1 MGGLSPARPAVGC
14 ALLLL
19 AHLRSFAES
28 SLGPGAAQVAGLGAM
43 RWVAALEYETQ
54 AEACTRVGLRST
66 RKVLALAW
74 NETTL
79 RIVAEALGAVSVGQ
93 AGCCS
98 AGMWCNDTGARGGGG
113 ASAECFTHSNS
124 SASFAN
130 HGWFGAGAGAARPVY
145 SCVAPSL
152 APGSSSAPVQPPLIT
167 SIATTPRAAQGRL
180 APGSRVTLAGNNFGA
195 HKDGLSITFGAPGE
209 RQACADPQFCHHVCR
224 TCNSGS
230 ARCRNDEVC
239 IQDGV
244 LGGRCV
250 PFCKPDSCGQDSLCP
265 CDTRCYE
272 VLFSGRRSASFICSP
287 RHPLTSGSI
296 CGGFEPTED
305 KLVCTVP
312 TRQWAAPPPLALAEE
327 AASRRRRGLPKSPA
341 RSRLGISFERATDG
355 AAAVDVLS
363 RATLST
369 YRMDG
374 ACAADSDCDDGNPC
388 TIDRCVRSA
397 AAAAAAEPETL
408 DTAVCAHVAHADC
421 QTLPQ
426 PTLRRHGHAQYRRAQ
441 GHETLPTA
449 ASVGS
454 VGGSSSGGGG
464 GGAALVRLARTSA
477 FRTSSASLHDDKPL
491 ATTELGFAFPF
502 FQQRHTRAFLSP
514 NGMLQLDAAQRC
526 AGVPFNAGCPLV
538 ESHNSVIAP
547 FFADFDP
554 SSSTGSVR
562 YRKSSGR
569 FDVVWLEVSL
579 YALPSVNYTFGA
591 SLFEDGT
598 SATRYLLVLS
608 RSSTDSP
615 LLSPPLPVS
624 YSLFYLLSC
633 RVPLGVLGARA
644 GARGR

>member
-1 MGGLSPARPAVGC
+1 MGC

-19 AHLRSFAES
+19 AHLRSFAEPS
-28 SLGPGAAQVAGLGAM
+28 SPLRPGAAQVAGLGAGL
-43 RWVAALEYETQ
+43 RWVAALEHETH
-54 AEACTRVGLRST
+54 AEACTRVGLRAT

-74 NETTL
+74 NETAL
-79 RIVAEALGAVSVGQ
+79 RSVAEALGAVSVGQ
-93 AGCCS
+93 AGCCA
-98 AGMWCNDTGARGGGG
+98 AGMWCNDTGARG
-113 ASAECFTHSNS
+113 SAECFTHSNS

-130 HGWFGAGAGAARPVY
+130 HGWFGAGAGTARPVY

-152 APGSSSAPVQPPLIT
+152 APGSASPVHPPLIT
-167 SIATTPRAAQGRL
+167 SIKTTRDARRL
-180 APGSRVTLAGNNFGA
+180 TPGSRVTLTGNNFGA
-195 HKDGLSITFGAPGE
+195 HKDGLSVTFGAPGE
-209 RQACADPQFCHHVCR
+209 RQACAEPQFCHHVCR
-224 TCNSGS
+224 ACNSGS

-272 VLFSGRRSASFICSP
+272 VLFSGRRAASFICSP

-312 TRQWAAPPPLALAEE
+312 TRQWAAPLPLALAEE
-327 AASRRRRGLPKSPA
+327 AASRRRRGRPKSPA
-341 RSRLGISFERATDG
+341 RLRLGISFERATDG
-355 AAAVDVLS
+355 AAAVDALS
-363 RATLST
+363 RAILSG
-369 YRMDG
+369 YRLDG

-388 TIDRCVRSA
+388 TIDTCVKSAA
-397 AAAAAAEPETL
+397 AAAAAAEPEGL
-408 DTAVCAHVAHADC
+408 DNAVCAHVAHDDC

-426 PTLRRHGHAQYRRAQ
+426 PTLRRHGRARYRRAQ
-441 GHETLPTA
+441 GHETLLSA

-454 VGGSSSGGGG
+454 VGSSVGGGGGSGGGGGGGGG

-477 FRTSSASLHDDKPL
+477 FRTSSASSHDDKPL
-491 ATTELGFAFPF
+491 AATDLGFAFPF

-526 AGVPFNAGCPLV
+526 SGVPFNAGCPLV

-562 YRKSSGR
+562 YRQSGGR

-579 YALPSVNYTFGA
+579 YALPRVNYTFGA
-591 SLFEDGT
+591 SLFEDGA
-598 SATRYLLVLS
+598 SAR
-608 RSSTDSP
+608 
-615 LLSPPLPVS
+615 
-624 YSLFYLLSC
+624 C
-633 RVPLGVLGARA
+633 
-644 GARGR
+644 